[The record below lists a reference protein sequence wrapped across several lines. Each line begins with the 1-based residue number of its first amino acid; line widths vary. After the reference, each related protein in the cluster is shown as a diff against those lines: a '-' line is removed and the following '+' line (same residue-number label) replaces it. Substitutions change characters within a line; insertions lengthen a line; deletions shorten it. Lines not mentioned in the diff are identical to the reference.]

1 MTSTEN
7 FGLAN
12 FGQAQTSGYEGN
24 SQISAV
30 HSRHS
35 QSAEYEREQAS
46 LPKADGGKD
55 AWWFLAG
62 CFLIEALTWGK
73 QDFWILLSRKRVQY
87 SAGTCQSIVT
97 SCVQWTVASTTFLA
111 MPHG

>member
-73 QDFWILLSRKRVQY
+73 QDFWILLSRN
-87 SAGTCQSIVT
+87 QSIVT